1 MSHFGLRT
9 VTAAVALV
17 AAFPAT
23 AQPAPVRPPPP
34 LPATP
39 LTPTTAAP
47 AEMTA
52 ANSALASQ
60 FEKAWNTH
68 DMRFLD
74 AIVTDDID
82 WVNVDGGRGR
92 GREAIV
98 GGHARVHG
106 TPKFKDSKLTIRRV
120 EVAALRPDVAVVHVY
135 WGMQGDRDNDGTA
148 RPPRDGVFTWLTVN
162 DGKSWRIRASHNSN
176 RQAVR

>member
-1 MSHFGLRT
+1 MRRFGFRT
-9 VTAAVALV
+9 ATICLVLLTAHEAVAK
-17 AAFPAT
+17 
-23 AQPAPVRPPPP
+23 QAPIRRPPP

-39 LTPTTAAP
+39 LTPPGAAP

-52 ANSALASQ
+52 ANRVLAAE

-68 DMRFLD
+68 DMRVLD

-92 GREAIV
+92 GRDAIV
-98 GGHARVHG
+98 GGHARVHA
-106 TPKFKDSKLTIRRV
+106 TPKFKDSKLTVRRV

-135 WGMQGDRDNDGTA
+135 WGMEGDRDNDGTA
-148 RPPRDGVFTWLTVN
+148 RLPRVGVFTWLTVS

>member
-1 MSHFGLRT
+1 MPHFEPCPFAYIASL
-9 VTAAVALV
+9 ASLPVA
-17 AAFPAT
+17 
-23 AQPAPVRPPPP
+23 AQPAVVLPPPP
-34 LPATP
+34 LPQTP
-39 LTPTTAAP
+39 LTPDGAAP
-47 AEMTA
+47 AEMVA
-52 ANSALASQ
+52 SNRALAAE

-74 AIVTDDID
+74 AIITDDID

-98 GGHARVHG
+98 GGHARVHA
-106 TPKFKDSKLTIRRV
+106 TPKFKDSRMVIRRV

-135 WGMQGDRDNDGTA
+135 WGMEGDRDNDGTA
-148 RPPRDGVFTWLTVN
+148 RPPRDGLFTWLTVY

>member
-1 MSHFGLRT
+1 MPRFGLH
-9 VTAAVALV
+9 VIGVWTAFLAAYAVA
-17 AAFPAT
+17 
-23 AQPAPVRPPPP
+23 AQPAQAPPP
-34 LPATP
+34 LPSTP
-39 LTPTTAAP
+39 LTPDNAAP

-52 ANSALASQ
+52 ANRALAAE

-98 GGHARVHG
+98 AGHARVYA

-120 EVAALRPDVAVVHVY
+120 EVAELRSDVAVVHVY
-135 WGMQGDRDNDGTA
+135 WGMEGDRDNDGTA
-148 RPPRDGVFTWLTVN
+148 RPPREGVFTWLTVN

-176 RQAVR
+176 RQQVR

>member
-1 MSHFGLRT
+1 MPRLGLRAISIAAVLAAQP
-9 VTAAVALV
+9 VTAEPV
-17 AAFPAT
+17 
-23 AQPAPVRPPPP
+23 PVRPPAP

-39 LTPTTAAP
+39 LTPANAAP
-47 AEMTA
+47 AEMIA
-52 ANSALASQ
+52 ANRALTAG

-92 GREAIV
+92 GRQAIV
-98 GGHARVHG
+98 GGHARVHA
-106 TPKFKDSKLTIRRV
+106 TPKFKDSQLSVRRV

-148 RPPRDGVFTWLTVN
+148 RPPREGVFTWVTVN

>member
-1 MSHFGLRT
+1 MLLFGLRA
-9 VTAAVALV
+9 VTASLALFAALPV
-17 AAFPAT
+17 AAKT
-23 AQPAPVRPPPP
+23 APVQPPPP

-39 LTPTTAAP
+39 LTPLTAAP
-47 AEMTA
+47 AEMAA
-52 ANSALASQ
+52 ANRALAAE

-98 GGHARVHG
+98 GGHARVHA
-106 TPKFKDSKLTIRRV
+106 TPKFKDSKLTVHRI

-148 RPPRDGVFTWLTVN
+148 RPPREGVFTWLTVT
-162 DGKSWRIRASHNSN
+162 DGKTWRIRASHNSN

>member
-1 MSHFGLRT
+1 MSRFGLRT
-9 VTAAVALV
+9 ASACAILV
-17 AAFPAT
+17 AALPVT
-23 AQPAPVRPPPP
+23 AQPAPVRAPPP

-39 LTPTTAAP
+39 LTPVNAAP
-47 AEMTA
+47 AETVA
-52 ANSALASQ
+52 ANRALAAE

-106 TPKFKDSKLTIRRV
+106 TPKFKDSKLTVRRV

-148 RPPRDGVFTWLTVN
+148 RPPRDGVFTWLTVK
-162 DGKSWRIRASHNSN
+162 DGTSWRIRASHNSN

>member
-1 MSHFGLRT
+1 MPRFGLH
-9 VTAAVALV
+9 VIGVWTAFLATYAVA
-17 AAFPAT
+17 
-23 AQPAPVRPPPP
+23 AQPAPVQAPPS
-34 LPATP
+34 LPSTP
-39 LTPTTAAP
+39 LTPDNAAP

-52 ANSALASQ
+52 ANRALAAE

-98 GGHARVHG
+98 AGHARVHA

-120 EVAALRPDVAVVHVY
+120 EVAELRSDVAVVHVY
-135 WGMQGDRDNDGTA
+135 WGMEGDRNNDGTA
-148 RPPRDGVFTWLTVN
+148 RPPREGVFPWLTVN

-176 RQAVR
+176 RQQVR

>member
-1 MSHFGLRT
+1 MLRLGVRIA
-9 VTAAVALV
+9 VTSMALST
-17 AAFPAT
+17 ALPAT
-23 AQPAPVRPPPP
+23 AQTAPVRSPPP

-39 LTPTTAAP
+39 LTPPTAASP
-47 AEMTA
+47 EMITA
-52 ANSALASQ
+52 NRALAAE

-106 TPKFKDSKLTIRRV
+106 TPKFKDSKLIVRRV

-148 RPPRDGVFTWLTVN
+148 RPPREGLFTWLTVN
-162 DGKSWRIRASHNSN
+162 DGKSWRVRASHNTN
-176 RQAVR
+176 RQTAR